1 MAVSDLSPGHTFDL
15 FALPF
20 WVLGVDPTAS
30 QQVLRNAFDR
40 GIQTASVMDL
50 TLAYEMLSDPAHR
63 LLHELAY
70 PLDCPS
76 SAVEI
81 YHAALRADAGTEEFL
96 NFADQLEPL
105 ARANFLAHIAA
116 RRPASGQL
124 LYELIRSH
132 AAIDPTSI
140 HNKLGKTRSVA
151 GLPAPSFLSV
161 NQGLAELRQV
171 HALAAFNGYDAV
183 QDIAAPMLEST
194 LKAIASEERH
204 SSKALG
210 RFLRFYRTATEQVR
224 TDAANLIETACAA
237 LSKRPDDFACRD
249 TIGRIAETWTS
260 LCRPLL
266 LWNAHQPNGQLKFGT
281 PVASLRK
288 LLNELCGKQ
297 QYDVALDVMSACQ
310 ELFSAVP
317 TTLDQLSEDARLAK
331 TLSAHRC
338 IRQLQK
344 EIDHAGDDPEP
355 LVAALEKSGFD
366 EASTGPARS
375 LWKSFVAVATSP
387 TLSSPDQSPWRLI
400 RDFAVRLSN
409 RPNAGAAVIA
419 LLSGLIRL
427 GESHGVPA
435 RTLAELRDN
444 LRFMQSFMG
453 SDPTEDSVAANVP
466 SKSATP
472 RVGGFSAA
480 IARVMRP
487 ASILR
492 SAWTTSLISIGV
504 LASLAVGAVVF
515 YFGPDVRPLWSSELS
530 AATLVEA
537 TASPGAQM
545 MPPVGTG
552 QHLTIEGVRY
562 CNFQKERLR
571 LIKLMIKRPEE
582 ARSYNLMIVDYNS
595 RCSDFFYKD
604 EDLKQ
609 VEAEIKAGKNILEAD
624 ARHTLLN
631 VAEPGTDLLAKK

>member
-20 WVLGVDPTAS
+20 WMLGVDPTAS
-30 QQVLRNAFDR
+30 QQVLRDAFDR
-40 GIQTASVMDL
+40 GIQTASVTDL
-50 TLAYEMLSDPAHR
+50 VLAYEMLGDPARR

-76 SAVEI
+76 SGVEI
-81 YHAALRADAGTEEFL
+81 FYAALRADAETDDLLG
-96 NFADQLEPL
+96 FADQLQPL

-124 LYELIRSH
+124 LYEVIRSH

-140 HNKLGKTRSVA
+140 HQGLEKTRPVA

-171 HALAAFNGYDAV
+171 HALAAFNGYNAV
-183 QDIAAPMLEST
+183 QDIAAPMLECT
-194 LKAIASEERH
+194 LKALASKEHH
-204 SSKALG
+204 SSKTLG
-210 RFLRFYRTATEQVR
+210 RFLRSYRTATEQVR
-224 TDAANLIETACAA
+224 TDAANLVETACAA
-237 LSKRPDDFACRD
+237 LSKRPNDLACRD
-249 TIGRIAETWTS
+249 TISRAAETWTS
-260 LCRPLL
+260 LSRPLL
-266 LWNAHQPNGQLKFGT
+266 FWNADQPNGQLKFGT
-281 PVASLRK
+281 PIASLRNLIK
-288 LLNELCGKQ
+288 ELCTSK

-310 ELFSAVP
+310 ELFAAVP
-317 TTLDQLSEDARLAK
+317 TTLDELSEDARLAK
-331 TLSAHRC
+331 TLSAYGC
-338 IRQLQK
+338 IKQLRK
-344 EIDHAGDDPEP
+344 EIDHAEHDPEP

-366 EASTGPARS
+366 EASVEPAKS
-375 LWKSFVAVATSP
+375 LWNSFVAVATST
-387 TLSSPDQSPWRLI
+387 TLVATDPSPWRLI

-427 GESHGVPA
+427 GERHGVSS

-453 SDPTEDSVAANVP
+453 ADSAEDSLAGNLP
-466 SKSATP
+466 SKNAAP
-472 RVGGFSAA
+472 RVGKFSALV
-480 IARVMRP
+480 ARVMRP
-487 ASILR
+487 ASLLR
-492 SAWTTSLISIGV
+492 SAWTMPLISV
-504 LASLAVGAVVF
+504 CVAASLAIGAVVL
-515 YFGPDVRPLWSSELS
+515 YSGSDLPTLWPSELS
-530 AATLVEA
+530 AATLAES
-537 TASPGAQM
+537 TASLGAET
-545 MPPVGTG
+545 MPTIGTG
-552 QHLTIEGVRY
+552 QHLTVEGVRY

-571 LIKLMIKRPEE
+571 LIKQMLKRPEE

-609 VEAEIKAGKNILEAD
+609 VEAEIKANKNILEAD
-624 ARHTLLN
+624 ARHILLN
-631 VAEPGTDLLAKK
+631 VPEPSADMSARK